1 MCEGFIPVILPSV
14 DPTAWAVLTAAKAQS
29 PSSFTTFLEVIPSSR
44 CTHSVLAREERQANS
59 ESFDME
65 SLPTGNLSRQRG
77 AGIVEL
83 VIVLAIAS
91 VISAFALLQIRSSRS
106 ALRVQNSVRQL
117 ASYMEKARV
126 DAVRRHGTSTVS
138 FSNTKTYAVTM
149 DFTNSGTPTTR
160 TFTFLDNVQIASSE
174 LPNVTFNWRG
184 RTLTSGSSCVT
195 TFAVND
201 TMDHGLS
208 VDVSGSGDVTVEN
221 QQPTLPN
228 VTYNNT
234 VNSSDNI
241 DTRLVVSG
249 ATTSDNTPCMDLSGG
264 GVGVDSG
271 PPSCNMH
278 VNSSSISIKKNGGG
292 TGSFVVSLNNPSL
305 VVASFPS
312 NLTVSPASQTVSSGQ
327 SFSVVSKNTLR
338 GPYNVTFTSQCGS
351 STTVKVNV
359 TN

>member
-1 MCEGFIPVILPSV
+1 MEIS
-14 DPTAWAVLTAAKAQS
+14 TAEKYRH
-29 PSSFTTFLEVIPSSR
+29 E
-44 CTHSVLAREERQANS
+44 
-59 ESFDME
+59 
-65 SLPTGNLSRQRG
+65 RG
-77 AGIVEL
+77 AGVAEL
-83 VIVLAIAS
+83 VIIVAIVVAVS
-91 VISAFALLQIRSSRS
+91 TFALFQIRSSRS
-106 ALRVQNSVRQL
+106 AMRVQNSVRQL

-138 FSNTKTYAVTM
+138 FSNTTTYSVTM
-149 DFTNSGTPTTR
+149 DYNYGGTPTTR
-160 TFTFLDNVQIASSE
+160 TFTFQEGVKLASSD

-195 TFAVND
+195 TFAVHDSMN
-201 TMDHGLS
+201 HGLS

-228 VTYNNT
+228 VSYNNT
-234 VNSSDNI
+234 VNSSDSI
-241 DTRLVVSG
+241 DSRLVVSG

-264 GVGVDSG
+264 GVGADSG

-278 VNSSSISIKKNGGG
+278 VNSSSISIRKNGGG
-292 TGSFVVSLNNPSL
+292 TGSVLVSMNNPSL

-312 NLTVSPASQTVSSGQ
+312 NLTVSPGSQTVSTGQ
-327 SFSVVSKNTLR
+327 NFSVVSKNTLR

-351 STTVKVNV
+351 SITVKVNV

>member
-1 MCEGFIPVILPSV
+1 MKPQKVE
-14 DPTAWAVLTAAKAQS
+14 Q
-29 PSSFTTFLEVIPSSR
+29 
-44 CTHSVLAREERQANS
+44 
-59 ESFDME
+59 
-65 SLPTGNLSRQRG
+65 LSRERG
-77 AGIVEL
+77 AGVVEL
-83 VIVLAIAS
+83 AIVVALVGI
-91 VISAFALLQIRSSRS
+91 ISAFVLIQMRSSRS

-117 ASYMEKARV
+117 ASFMEKARI

-138 FSNTKTYAVTM
+138 FSNTTTYSVTM
-149 DFTNSGTPTTR
+149 DFNNSGSPTTR
-160 TFTFLDNVQIASSE
+160 TFTFQEGVNIASSE

-195 TFAVND
+195 TFAVSD

-234 VNSSDNI
+234 VGSSDSINS
-241 DTRLVVSG
+241 REVVTG
-249 ATTSDNTPCMDLSGG
+249 ASTSDNTPCMDLSGG
-264 GVGVDSG
+264 GVGADSG

-278 VNSSSISIKKNGGG
+278 VNSSTISIRKNGGG
-292 TGSFVVSLNNPSL
+292 TGSIQVSMNNPSL

-327 SFSVVSKNTLR
+327 NFSVVSKNTLR

-351 STTVKVNV
+351 SITVKVNV

>member
-1 MCEGFIPVILPSV
+1 MK
-14 DPTAWAVLTAAKAQS
+14 TLTAVK
-29 PSSFTTFLEVIPSSR
+29 R
-44 CTHSVLAREERQANS
+44 RRE
-59 ESFDME
+59 
-65 SLPTGNLSRQRG
+65 RG
-77 AGIVEL
+77 IGIAEL
-83 VIVLAIAS
+83 VIVVAIAS
-91 VISAFALLQIRSSRS
+91 IISAFALFQIKSSRS

-117 ASYMEKARV
+117 ASYMEKARI

-138 FSNTKTYAVTM
+138 FSDTKTYSVSM
-149 DFTNSGTPTTR
+149 DFTGSGSPTTR
-160 TFTFLDNVQIASSE
+160 TFTFQDGVNLASSE

-195 TFAVND
+195 TFAVSD

-228 VTYNNT
+228 VTYNST
-234 VNSSDNI
+234 VTSTDSINSREIVTGTS
-241 DTRLVVSG
+241 
-249 ATTSDNTPCMDLSGG
+249 TSDNTPCMDLSGG
-264 GVGVDSG
+264 GVGVDAGS
-271 PPSCNMH
+271 PSCTIH

-292 TGSFVVSLNNPSL
+292 TGSFLVSMNNTSL

-312 NLTVSPASQTVSSGQ
+312 NLTVSPASQTVSNGQ
-327 SFSVVSKNTLR
+327 SFSVISKNTLR

-351 STTVKVNV
+351 SITVKVNV

>member
-1 MCEGFIPVILPSV
+1 MET
-14 DPTAWAVLTAAKAQS
+14 PTTEK
-29 PSSFTTFLEVIPSSR
+29 R
-44 CTHSVLAREERQANS
+44 GRE
-59 ESFDME
+59 
-65 SLPTGNLSRQRG
+65 RG

-83 VIVLAIAS
+83 VIVLALIGI
-91 VISAFALLQIRSSRS
+91 VSAFVLIQVRSSRS

-117 ASYMEKARV
+117 ASFMEKARI
-126 DAVRRHGTSTVS
+126 DAVRRRGTSTVT
-138 FSNTKTYAVTM
+138 FSNTRTYSVSM
-149 DFTNSGTPTTR
+149 DFNGSGTATTR
-160 TFTFLDNVQIASSE
+160 TFTFQDGVNLASSD

-195 TFAVND
+195 TFAVSD

-234 VNSSDNI
+234 VSSSDSI
-241 DTRLVVSG
+241 DSREVVTGTS
-249 ATTSDNTPCMDLSGG
+249 TSDNTPCMDLSGG
-264 GVGVDSG
+264 GVGADSG
-271 PPSCNMH
+271 PPSCTIH
-278 VNSSSISIKKNGGG
+278 VASSSISVRKNGGG
-292 TGSFVVSLNNPSL
+292 TGSILVSMSNPSL
-305 VVASFPS
+305 VVATFPS

-327 SFSVVSKNTLR
+327 TFSVVSKNTLR

-351 STTVKVNV
+351 SITVKVNV

>member
-1 MCEGFIPVILPSV
+1 MEKL
-14 DPTAWAVLTAAKAQS
+14 LTK
-29 PSSFTTFLEVIPSSR
+29 
-44 CTHSVLAREERQANS
+44 
-59 ESFDME
+59 
-65 SLPTGNLSRQRG
+65 NLSRQRG
-77 AGIVEL
+77 VGIAEL
-83 VIVLAIAS
+83 VIVVAIIGI
-91 VISAFALLQIRSSRS
+91 VSAFALFQVKSSRS

-126 DAVRRHGTSTVS
+126 DAVRRHNTSTVV
-138 FSNTKTYAVTM
+138 FSNTRTYSVTM
-149 DFTNSGTPTTR
+149 DFNNSGSTTTR
-160 TFTFLDNVQIASSE
+160 TFTFLDGVNLASSD

-195 TFAVND
+195 TFAVSD

-234 VNSSDNI
+234 VTSTDSINS
-241 DTRLVVSG
+241 LEVVTG
-249 ATTSDNTPCMDLSGG
+249 ASTLDNTPCMDLSGG
-264 GVGVDSG
+264 GIGADSG
-271 PPSCNMH
+271 PPSCNIH
-278 VNSSSISIKKNGGG
+278 VNSSSLTVKKNGGG
-292 TGSFVVSLNNPSL
+292 TASVLVSMNNPSL

-312 NLTVSPASQTVSSGQ
+312 NLTVSPASQTVSTGQ
-327 SFSVVSKNTLR
+327 TFSIVSKNTLR

-351 STTVKVNV
+351 SITVKVNV

>member
-1 MCEGFIPVILPSV
+1 MLLFNGKFFQLQLMNRFQHRDQIFILIDSG
-14 DPTAWAVLTAAKAQS
+14 Q
-29 PSSFTTFLEVIPSSR
+29 
-44 CTHSVLAREERQANS
+44 
-59 ESFDME
+59 
-65 SLPTGNLSRQRG
+65 
-77 AGIVEL
+77 VEL
-83 VIVLAIAS
+83 VIVVALVA
-91 VISAFALLQIRSSRS
+91 VISAFALIQIRSSRS

-117 ASYMEKARV
+117 ASFMEKSRI
-126 DAVRRHGTSTVS
+126 DAVRRHGTSTVT
-138 FSNTKTYAVTM
+138 FSDTRTYSVTM
-149 DFTNSGTPTTR
+149 DFNNSGSPITR
-160 TFTFLDNVQIASSE
+160 TFTFQEGVNLASSE

-195 TFAVND
+195 TFAVSD

-234 VNSSDNI
+234 VSSSDSINN
-241 DTRLVVSG
+241 REVVSG
-249 ATTSDNTPCMDLSGG
+249 ASTSDNTPCMDLSGG
-264 GVGVDSG
+264 GVGADSG
-271 PPSCNMH
+271 PPSCNIH
-278 VNSSSISIKKNGGG
+278 VNSSTISIRKNGGG
-292 TGSFVVSLNNPSL
+292 TGSILVSMNNPSL

-327 SFSVVSKNTLR
+327 NFSVVSKNTLR

-351 STTVKVNV
+351 SITVKVNV